1 MPRKRK
7 TDTSK
12 KQYFLRMFSSGV
24 WYFLLRCTH
33 DKKSHCMKPVWWPEK
48 MQGVSRPYIFKTLIG
63 ARNAQDNYVPSG
75 TGARSEIK
83 EWSDAHGQLENQ
95 SA

>member
-1 MPRKRK
+1 MPRRPTLKAEK
-7 TDTSK
+7 G
-12 KQYFLRMFSSGV
+12 QYFLRMYSSGV
-24 WYFLLRCTH
+24 WYFLLRTTH

-48 MQGVSRPYIFKTLIG
+48 MQGVSRPYVFKTLVG
-63 ARNAQDNYVPSG
+63 ARNAQDNYVPAG

-83 EWSDAHGQLENQ
+83 EWSERDGQLKNQ